1 MVMSY
6 PEVIRNN
13 MGERLAETN
22 TPYLCP
28 FLPLHDKK
36 RIGKRL
42 AEELKAW
49 NLPAHE
55 VKAAAAAAWDE
66 EEAYKQKIYDITK
79 KILDN
84 LEKTGQ
90 RAIVLCG
97 RPYHIDPE
105 INHGIPE
112 LINSLGLPSSLKT
125 ASLPWASSRAT
136 CASSTNGPTIRAS
149 TGLPS
154 TSHSIRTWN
163 WSNSIP
169 SAAASTP
176 SSPTRSRTSWP
187 TATRS
192 IRCSRLTKA
201 PTSVPSA
208 SACARCSSS

>member
-1 MVMSY
+1 
-6 PEVIRNN
+6 

-112 LINSLGLPSSLKT
+112 LINILGLAVLTEDGSRSPGPVPGPP
-125 ASLPWASSRAT
+125 ARRRPVVLPFAY
-136 CASSTNGPTIRAS
+136 
-149 TGLPS
+149 LPGCPV
-154 TSHSIRTWN
+154 HHI
-163 WSNSIP
+163 
-169 SAAASTP
+169 AASEIWKLVCEF
-176 SSPTRSRTSWP
+176 SPLVGWFD
-187 TATRS
+187 A
-192 IRCSRLTKA
+192 I
-201 PTSVPSA
+201 VVDQV
-208 SACARCSSS
+208 